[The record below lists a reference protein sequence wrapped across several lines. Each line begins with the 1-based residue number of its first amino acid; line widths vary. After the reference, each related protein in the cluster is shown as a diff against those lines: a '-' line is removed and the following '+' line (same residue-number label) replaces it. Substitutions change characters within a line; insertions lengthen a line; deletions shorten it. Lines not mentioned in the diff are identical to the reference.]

1 MNFVRVTSF
10 AVVLVALYLC
20 DQVFFR
26 GYWSAQAASAGV
38 SFASRSYSRGRADLK
53 CRTELWVGA
62 RGLSSAFL
70 PCLRSD
76 LMTRW
81 RGLGGVIGAYSPWCW
96 SRSAWEQRESQAA
109 E

>member
-1 MNFVRVTSF
+1 MPEIGTSGLMSGEGKRD
-10 AVVLVALYLC
+10 AIDTIDGRYRALPRLY
-20 DQVFFR
+20 
-26 GYWSAQAASAGV
+26 
-38 SFASRSYSRGRADLK
+38 RGRADLK

-81 RGLGGVIGAYSPWCW
+81 RDGVG
-96 SRSAWEQRESQAA
+96 
-109 E
+109 